1 MGIYKRPVMDWA
13 AEVERE
19 DRLMKEMEANGEFDN
34 LTDDEDDCNYEMTLE
49 EARDIVFGVV
59 GTYRKDAKFTEE
71 ELIKEGIHP
80 DLIGEIMMNKHYYL
94 EAVELLRKAGEM

>member
-34 LTDDEDDCNYEMTLE
+34 LTDDEDDCLYEMSLE
-49 EARDIVFGVV
+49 DARNIVYEDPRFKQ
-59 GTYRKDAKFTEE
+59 YANDTEE
-71 ELIKEGIHP
+71 DMIKEGLHP
-80 DLIGEIMMNKHYYL
+80 FVIQHSLAMKNIYL
-94 EAVELLRKAGEM
+94 KAVEILKKAGEI